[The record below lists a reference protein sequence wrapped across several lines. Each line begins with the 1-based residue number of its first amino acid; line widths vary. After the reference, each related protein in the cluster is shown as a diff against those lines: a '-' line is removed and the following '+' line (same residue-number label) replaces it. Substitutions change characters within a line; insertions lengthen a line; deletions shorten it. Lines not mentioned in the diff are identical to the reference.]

1 MLDLVSIRA
10 RLGEHRPS
18 PLAPGASTRQAAVA
32 VVLRK
37 AQNGAGDDAEMLFIQ
52 RASRPGDPWSGHMA
66 FPGGHLDP
74 DDADLCAAAVRET
87 HEEIGLDISSA
98 PLLGRLEAQRPQA
111 VRRDMLVAPYVFA
124 IEGDPAFSLNY
135 EVAEAVW
142 TAIAPMHSGGE
153 SRHRTASRR
162 QRRHGASRLPPR
174 RPATSLGHDVPHGAD
189 VLRRPSTRG
198 TGRFPIA
205 VFKASPVRL
214 RAPHA

>member
-124 IEGDPAFSLNY
+124 IEGDPAFTLNY

-142 TAIAPMHSGGE
+142 TPIAPMHSGE
-153 SRHRTASRR
+153 NHDIEQRPVAS
-162 QRRHGASRLPPR
+162 GAMGFNGFRLAGGHFVWGMTYR
-174 RPATSLGHDVPHGAD
+174 MVQTFFETIDARYRPVPE
-189 VLRRPSTRG
+189 
-198 TGRFPIA
+198 
-205 VFKASPVRL
+205 
-214 RAPHA
+214 